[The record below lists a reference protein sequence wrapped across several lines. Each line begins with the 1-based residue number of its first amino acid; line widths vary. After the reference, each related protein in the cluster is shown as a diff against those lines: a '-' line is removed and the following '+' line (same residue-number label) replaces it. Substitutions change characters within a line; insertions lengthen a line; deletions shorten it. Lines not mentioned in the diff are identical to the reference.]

1 MTLNNIRLLVVED
14 QNVVR
19 EEFVAILLFQSDIE
33 VVGQTEDGIEALKRV
48 EEKRPDVILLD
59 LVMPRQDGLTEV
71 DKILWTRK
79 RVSLR
84 CTPFLM
90 GCCFRI

>member
-1 MTLNNIRLLVVED
+1 MLIVED
-14 QNVVR
+14 KNVVR

-79 RVSLR
+79 LVSLR
-84 CTPFLM
+84 RTPFLM

>member
-1 MTLNNIRLLVVED
+1 MTLNNIRLLIVED

-19 EEFVAILLFQSDIE
+19 EEFVAILLFQSDSE

-48 EEKRPDVILLD
+48 
-59 LVMPRQDGLTEV
+59 
-71 DKILWTRK
+71 
-79 RVSLR
+79 SLR
-84 CTPFLM
+84 CTPFLL